1 MRAGRCDGDVMGM
14 MRWGGGVRGVAMSE
28 SDRPIDRSIYIYI
41 YRERATGS
49 QAGMQTCREAGRQS
63 DRVAKR
69 QIDTETGRHGDGGT
83 ERLRE

>member
-28 SDRPIDRSIYIYI
+28 SDRPTDRSRD
-41 YRERATGS
+41 RESNRQPS
-49 QAGMQTCREAGRQS
+49 RQTCREAGRQS

-83 ERLRE
+83 EILRE